1 MRLFVT
7 IINFDNLLLFWH
19 PTIVG
24 LPIIFNR
31 CYSRYK
37 NDLNT
42 NYNLS
47 ILNILIAS
55 IKMQEEPLL

>member
-7 IINFDNLLLFWH
+7 IVNFDLLLFWH
-19 PTIVG
+19 PNIVG

-31 CYSRYK
+31 SYSRYE